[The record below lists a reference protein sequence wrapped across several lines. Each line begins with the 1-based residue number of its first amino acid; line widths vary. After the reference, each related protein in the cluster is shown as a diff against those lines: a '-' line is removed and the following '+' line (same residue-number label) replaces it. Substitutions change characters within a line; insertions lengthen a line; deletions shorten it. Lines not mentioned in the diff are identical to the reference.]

1 MARSARYTRA
11 IAAGAALVALASA
24 CGSEDDTNDG
34 AAARTTAATT
44 GATSPAATS
53 PAGSPTAAPT
63 SPAAE
68 TPAVA
73 IKNIAMLTPLG
84 TDPFFQACSKAAKDT
99 AKELGVGELK
109 IYDAAG
115 QATTQASQLETLVQQ
130 KPEAILLGVSDSKAV
145 LPQLKAAK
153 AAGIK
158 IVAFN
163 AEVTELPLDGSV
175 VVSERETS
183 HRAGVA
189 LLETLKAAGKATP
202 NVLHLIGNLSSESA
216 RERAGGFT
224 DAMKEGIEGVKPKV
238 TELVTDYKPEKASS
252 GLQDALT
259 RGDIDGIFV
268 HSDFLT
274 PSLVPV
280 LQGKQLGKVG
290 SDNHVVLGALG
301 GIPGG
306 LKAIRDGWQ
315 DYTLNFPI
323 DAECAI
329 ATRMAVALVN
339 GKTFKDSWEGAVSEA
354 GLGTGY
360 ETKFEEKESG
370 PVLSITAR
378 LVTKAEVDDEQ
389 LWANRLGK

>member
-1 MARSARYTRA
+1 MPSSARYTRVV
-11 IAAGAALVALASA
+11 AAGAAVVALSTACASGGDA
-24 CGSEDDTNDG
+24 N
-34 AAARTTAATT
+34 
-44 GATSPAATS
+44 PAAPSAGAQS
-53 PAGSPTAAPT
+53 PGG
-63 SPAAE
+63 
-68 TPAVA
+68 A

-99 AKELGVGELK
+99 ANELGVGQLR

-183 HRAGVA
+183 RRAGVA
-189 LLETLKAAGKATP
+189 LLETLKKAGKSEP

-216 RERAGGFT
+216 RERAAGFT
-224 DAMKEGIEGVKPKV
+224 DAMKEGIEGVTPKV
-238 TELVTDYKPEKASS
+238 KELVTDYKPEKASN

-259 RGDIDGIFV
+259 RGDIDGVFV

-280 LQGKQLGKVG
+280 LQGRQYGKAG
-290 SDNHVVLGALG
+290 TENHVVLGALG

-329 ATRMAVALVN
+329 ATRLAVALVQ
-339 GKTFKDSWEGAVSEA
+339 GKSFEDSWEGAASDA
-354 GLGTGY
+354 GLGAGY
-360 ETKFEEKESG
+360 ETKFEQKQSG

-389 LWANRLGK
+389 LWANRLNK

>member
-1 MARSARYTRA
+1 MRRSARYTRA
-11 IAAGAALVALASA
+11 VAVGAAVVALSTA
-24 CGSEDDTNDG
+24 CGSDG
-34 AAARTTAATT
+34 DA
-44 GATSPAATS
+44 SPAAPS
-53 PAGSPTAAPT
+53 AGGAQ
-63 SPAAE
+63 
-68 TPAVA
+68 TPGTK

-84 TDPFFQACSKAAKDT
+84 TDPFFQACSNAAKDT
-99 AKELGVGELK
+99 ATQLGVGQLR

-189 LLETLKAAGKATP
+189 LLETLKEAGKTEP

-216 RERAGGFT
+216 RERAAGFT
-224 DAMKEGIEGVKPKV
+224 EAMKEGIDGVTPKV
-238 TELVTDYKPEKASS
+238 TELVTDYKPEKASN

-259 RGDIDGIFV
+259 RGDIDGVFV

-280 LQGKQLGKVG
+280 LQGKQHGKAG
-290 SDNHVVLGALG
+290 TDNHVVLGALG

-329 ATRMAVALVN
+329 ATRVAVALVQ
-339 GKTFKDSWEGAVSEA
+339 GKTFKDSWEGAVTEA
-354 GLGTGY
+354 GLGSGY

-378 LVTKAEVDDEQ
+378 LVKKAEVDDEQ
-389 LWANRLGK
+389 LWANRLNK